1 MTRPKIAVISAF
13 FALMLGLNKQG
24 HCEKPFQDSVL
35 LWNPLEKPK
44 IKYVCLLDDSI
55 SGTQDPKIWPVYSLA
70 FMRSSTSGK
79 ILSSGSALC
88 FFFQPMPNFECIPN
102 LECLCREHKEVR
114 T

>member
-44 IKYVCLLDDSI
+44 IKSFACLMIRS
-55 SGTQDPKIWPVYSLA
+55 PK
-70 FMRSSTSGK
+70 RK
-79 ILSSGSALC
+79 IRRFGRFIPLLS
-88 FFFQPMPNFECIPN
+88 
-102 LECLCREHKEVR
+102 
-114 T
+114 